1 MSNSKSQNNEQLTTE
16 DANHKFKD
24 IEEAIQ
30 KAIDT
35 ELTNTQTSLE
45 KQNIKFVAK

>member
-1 MSNSKSQNNEQLTTE
+1 MRNSKFQNNEQLARE

-30 KAIDT
+30 KAIDS
-35 ELTNTQTSLE
+35 ELTNAKVSLK
-45 KQNIKFVAK
+45 KQNTKSVAK

>member
-1 MSNSKSQNNEQLTTE
+1 MSNSKSQNNEQLTSE
-16 DANHKFKD
+16 DANHKYKD

-35 ELTNTQTSLE
+35 ELTNAQTTLE
-45 KQNIKFVAK
+45 NQNIKLVAK

>member
-1 MSNSKSQNNEQLTTE
+1 MSNSKIQNNDQLTLE
-16 DANHKFKD
+16 ANHKFKD

-35 ELTNTQTSLE
+35 ELTNTQTSIK
-45 KQNIKFVAK
+45 KQNFKSVAK